1 MDGIRFSVSGQI
13 DIKRRELENQ
23 RALAESAVSERDAEI
38 RRCAEENAEIVRM
51 MATLLSLQS
60 ELEEIQAD
68 KIRMDVSEGGAA

>member
-1 MDGIRFSVSGQI
+1 MIQSLRDE
-13 DIKRRELENQ
+13 KM
-23 RALAESAVSERDAEI
+23 LAQRDAEI